1 MKTWM
6 SLLLKYAMI
15 FVAGFLTLSLID
27 GNSVLEVLAIAL
39 AVAALSYGVGDLLI
53 LPASGNLVAAI
64 GDGLMAAIIAYIIAW
79 LWPAVTVSF
88 LSIVIFAVL
97 VAAAEYFLH
106 IYLMASHEVA
116 P

>member
-6 SLLLKYAMI
+6 TLLLKYAMT

-39 AVAALSYGVGDLLI
+39 AGTALSYAIGDLMI
-53 LPASGNLVAAI
+53 LPASNNIIASISDGLLAAI
-64 GDGLMAAIIAYIIAW
+64 TVYIIAW

-97 VAAAEYFLH
+97 VAIAEYFLH